1 MKDLITC
8 FGGLIGFMAEKAWRT
23 LKSPS
28 VCVIGLTLFYNYLIL
43 FYDPVEKI
51 DFSFILLEL
60 FLIIMVLVSL
70 GIDLDNRYS
79 EGRLDERRDQLN
91 EEFMRRHQETLRNIV
106 ESLEISHPVVQR
118 ELKKIQEQNRSEEE
132 ARRENI
138 KIDF

>member
-106 ESLEISHPVVQR
+106 ESLEINHPVVQR

>member
-8 FGGLIGFMAEKAWRT
+8 FGGLINFMAEKAWRAF
-23 LKSPS
+23 KSPS
-28 VCVIGLTLFYNYLIL
+28 ACVIGLTLFYNYLII
-43 FYDPVEKI
+43 FYDPVGEI

-60 FLIIMVLVSL
+60 FLILMVLVSL
-70 GIDLDNRYS
+70 GIDLDNKYS
-79 EGRLDERRDQLN
+79 KGRLDARQDQLN
-91 EEFMRRHQETLRNIV
+91 EELMRRHQETLRNIV
-106 ESLEISHPVVQR
+106 ESLEINHPVVQR